1 MRVGVCRLKLFI
13 TCSLCWVNMR
23 AENDL
28 PDVFHCGRQRCTS
41 QCSFLPMSCL
51 FLQSAGEMLQNCAQ
65 SNCRIIPK
73 KLRDMKREEICRLL
87 ADKVNKLK
95 NKENGLSELLPD
107 VRLLYGETPFAR
119 TPVMY
124 EPGIIIL
131 FSGHKIGYINERVFR
146 YDANEYLLLTVPLPF
161 ECETYATSEVPLAG
175 LRLNVDI
182 LQLQELLM
190 DIGED
195 EHFQPS
201 MAASGINSA
210 TLSEEILCAAE
221 RLLDV
226 MERPLDAR
234 ILGKQIIREILY
246 YVLTGPCGGA
256 LLALVSRQT
265 HFSLIS
271 RVLKRIEN
279 KYTENLSVEQLAAEA
294 NMSVSAF
301 HHNFKSVTSTSPLQ
315 YLKNYRLHKARM
327 MIIHDGMK
335 ASAAAMRVGY
345 ESASQ
350 FSREF
355 KRYFG
360 VTPGEDAARMRAMQG
375 N

>member
-1 MRVGVCRLKLFI
+1 MNREAI
-13 TCSLCWVNMR
+13 
-23 AENDL
+23 
-28 PDVFHCGRQRCTS
+28 
-41 QCSFLPMSCL
+41 CL
-51 FLQSAGEMLQNCAQ
+51 Q
-65 SNCRIIPK
+65 
-73 KLRDMKREEICRLL
+73 L
-87 ADKVNKLK
+87 ADKINHLK
-95 NKENGLSELLPD
+95 NNDKIISERLAGI
-107 VRLLYGETPFAR
+107 RLLYGVEPGPR

-124 EPGIIIL
+124 QPGIIFL
-131 FSGHKIGYINERVFR
+131 FSGHKIGYINKRKFR

-161 ECETYATSEVPLAG
+161 ECETWATPEVPLAG
-175 LRLNVDI
+175 IQLDI
-182 LQLQELLM
+182 DVLQLQELLM

-195 EHFQPS
+195 ERFQLP

-210 TLSEEILCAAE
+210 TLSDEILCAVE

-246 YVLTGPCGGA
+246 HVLMGPRGGA

-271 RVLKRIEN
+271 RVLKQIEM
-279 KYTENLSVEQLAAEA
+279 KYTENLNVEQLAAEA

-301 HHNFKSVTSTSPLQ
+301 HHNFKAVTSTSPLQ
-315 YLKNYRLHKARM
+315 YLKSYRLHKARM
-327 MIIHDGMK
+327 MMIHDGMK

-360 VTPGEDAARMRAMQG
+360 VTPGEDAARMRTMQG
-375 N
+375 S

>member
-1 MRVGVCRLKLFI
+1 MHISANVLPISPERWRK
-13 TCSLCWVNMR
+13 SLNMR
-23 AENDL
+23 TI
-28 PDVFHCGRQRCTS
+28 QRS
-41 QCSFLPMSCL
+41 GFDKKWRVMNREAICL
-51 FLQSAGEMLQNCAQ
+51 Q
-65 SNCRIIPK
+65 
-73 KLRDMKREEICRLL
+73 L
-87 ADKVNKLK
+87 ADKINHLK
-95 NKENGLSELLPD
+95 NNDKIISERLPGI
-107 VRLLYGETPFAR
+107 RLLYGVEPGLR

-124 EPGIIIL
+124 QPGIIFL
-131 FSGHKIGYINERVFR
+131 FSGHKIGYINEREFR

-161 ECETYATSEVPLAG
+161 ECETYATPEIPLAG
-175 LRLNVDI
+175 IRLDI
-182 LQLQELLM
+182 DVLQLQELLM

-195 EHFQPS
+195 ERFQLP

-210 TLSEEILCAAE
+210 TLSDEILCAVE

-246 YVLTGPCGGA
+246 HVLMGPRGGA

-271 RVLKRIEN
+271 RVLKQIEM
-279 KYTENLSVEQLAAEA
+279 KYTENLNVEQLAAEA

-301 HHNFKSVTSTSPLQ
+301 HHNFKAVTSTSPLQ
-315 YLKNYRLHKARM
+315 YLKSYRLHKARM
-327 MIIHDGMK
+327 MMIHDGMK

-360 VTPGEDAARMRAMQG
+360 VTPGEDAARMRTMQG
-375 N
+375 S

>member
-1 MRVGVCRLKLFI
+1 M
-13 TCSLCWVNMR
+13 N
-23 AENDL
+23 
-28 PDVFHCGRQRCTS
+28 RQ
-41 QCSFLPMSCL
+41 
-51 FLQSAGEMLQNCAQ
+51 
-65 SNCRIIPK
+65 
-73 KLRDMKREEICRLL
+73 DICQHL
-87 ADKVNKLK
+87 ASKVNLLK
-95 NKENGLSELLPD
+95 NNEDEIHALLPD
-107 VRLLYGETPFAR
+107 IRLLYGTQPHPR

-124 EPGIIIL
+124 QPGIIFL
-131 FSGHKIGYINERVFR
+131 FSGNKTGYLNNRVFR

-161 ECETYATSEVPLAG
+161 ECETYATPETPLAG
-175 LRLNVDI
+175 IRINVDVQ
-182 LQLQELLM
+182 QLQTLLM

-195 EHFQPS
+195 EAFRPAQC
-201 MAASGINSA
+201 ASGINSA
-210 TLSEEILCAAE
+210 VLSDEILCAIE
-221 RLLDV
+221 RLIDV
-226 MERPLDAR
+226 LEKPLDAR
-234 ILGKQIIREILY
+234 ILGKSIIREILY
-246 YVLTGPCGGA
+246 HVLMGPRGGA

-279 KYTENLSVEQLAAEA
+279 QYTENLTVDQLALDA

-315 YLKNYRLHKARM
+315 YIKTFRLHKARM
-327 MIIHDGMK
+327 LIVHDGMK

-360 VTPGEDAARMRAMQG
+360 VTPGEDAARMRTMQG
-375 N
+375 M

>member
-1 MRVGVCRLKLFI
+1 MRVF
-13 TCSLCWVNMR
+13 
-23 AENDL
+23 
-28 PDVFHCGRQRCTS
+28 
-41 QCSFLPMSCL
+41 
-51 FLQSAGEMLQNCAQ
+51 SA
-65 SNCRIIPK
+65 
-73 KLRDMKREEICRLL
+73 
-87 ADKVNKLK
+87 
-95 NKENGLSELLPD
+95 
-107 VRLLYGETPFAR
+107 
-119 TPVMY
+119 
-124 EPGIIIL
+124 
-131 FSGHKIGYINERVFR
+131 
-146 YDANEYLLLTVPLPF
+146 
-161 ECETYATSEVPLAG
+161 
-175 LRLNVDI
+175 
-182 LQLQELLM
+182 
-190 DIGED
+190 
-195 EHFQPS
+195 
-201 MAASGINSA
+201 
-210 TLSEEILCAAE
+210 
-221 RLLDV
+221 
-226 MERPLDAR
+226 
-234 ILGKQIIREILY
+234 KQIIREILY

>member
-1 MRVGVCRLKLFI
+1 M
-13 TCSLCWVNMR
+13 N
-23 AENDL
+23 
-28 PDVFHCGRQRCTS
+28 RQ
-41 QCSFLPMSCL
+41 
-51 FLQSAGEMLQNCAQ
+51 
-65 SNCRIIPK
+65 
-73 KLRDMKREEICRLL
+73 EICQQLTEKINLL
-87 ADKVNKLK
+87 RNNEKS
-95 NKENGLSELLPD
+95 LSALLPD
-107 VRLLYGETPFAR
+107 VRLLYGTQPGTR

-124 EPGIIIL
+124 QPGIVFL

-161 ECETYATSEVPLAG
+161 ECETYATPDIPLAG
-175 LRLNVDI
+175 IRLNVDI

-195 EHFQPS
+195 ERFQPGES
-201 MAASGINSA
+201 ASGINSSVL
-210 TLSEEILCAAE
+210 TDEILCAAE

-226 MERPLDAR
+226 MKRPLDAR
-234 ILGKQIIREILY
+234 ILGRQIIREILY
-246 YVLTGPCGGA
+246 HVLTGPRGGA

-271 RVLKRIEN
+271 RVLKRIESH
-279 KYTENLSVEQLAAEA
+279 YTENLSVDQLAAEA

-315 YLKNYRLHKARM
+315 YLKSYRLHKARM
-327 MIIHDGMK
+327 LMIHDGMK

-360 VTPGEDAARMRAMQG
+360 MTPGEDAARIRMIQG
-375 N
+375 M

>member
-1 MRVGVCRLKLFI
+1 M
-13 TCSLCWVNMR
+13 N
-23 AENDL
+23 
-28 PDVFHCGRQRCTS
+28 RQ
-41 QCSFLPMSCL
+41 
-51 FLQSAGEMLQNCAQ
+51 
-65 SNCRIIPK
+65 
-73 KLRDMKREEICRLL
+73 DICQHL
-87 ADKVNKLK
+87 ASKVNLLK
-95 NKENGLSELLPD
+95 NNEDEIHALLPD
-107 VRLLYGETPFAR
+107 IRLLYGTQPHPR

-124 EPGIIIL
+124 QPGIIFL
-131 FSGHKIGYINERVFR
+131 FSGNKTGYLNNRVFR

-161 ECETYATSEVPLAG
+161 ECETYATSETPLAG
-175 LRLNVDI
+175 IRINVDVQ
-182 LQLQELLM
+182 QLQTLLM

-195 EHFQPS
+195 EAFRPAQC
-201 MAASGINSA
+201 ASGINSA
-210 TLSEEILCAAE
+210 VLSDEILCAIE
-221 RLLDV
+221 RLIDV
-226 MERPLDAR
+226 LEKPLDAR
-234 ILGKQIIREILY
+234 ILGKSIIREILY
-246 YVLTGPCGGA
+246 HVLMGPRGGA

-279 KYTENLSVEQLAAEA
+279 QYTENLTVDQLALDA

-315 YLKNYRLHKARM
+315 YIKTFRLHKARM
-327 MIIHDGMK
+327 LIVHDGMK

-360 VTPGEDAARMRAMQG
+360 VTPGEDAARMRTMQG
-375 N
+375 M

>member
-1 MRVGVCRLKLFI
+1 MNREAI
-13 TCSLCWVNMR
+13 
-23 AENDL
+23 
-28 PDVFHCGRQRCTS
+28 
-41 QCSFLPMSCL
+41 CL
-51 FLQSAGEMLQNCAQ
+51 Q
-65 SNCRIIPK
+65 
-73 KLRDMKREEICRLL
+73 L
-87 ADKVNKLK
+87 ADKINYLK
-95 NKENGLSELLPD
+95 SKDKIISERLPGI
-107 VRLLYGETPFAR
+107 RLLYGVEPGPR

-124 EPGIIIL
+124 QPGIIFL
-131 FSGHKIGYINERVFR
+131 FSGHKIGYINEREFR

-161 ECETYATSEVPLAG
+161 ECETWATPEIPLAG
-175 LRLNVDI
+175 IRLDI
-182 LQLQELLM
+182 DVLQLQELLM

-195 EHFQPS
+195 ERFQLP

-210 TLSEEILCAAE
+210 TLSDEILCAVE

-246 YVLTGPCGGA
+246 HVLMGPRGGA

-271 RVLKRIEN
+271 RVLKQIEM
-279 KYTENLSVEQLAAEA
+279 KYTENLNVEQLAAEA

-301 HHNFKSVTSTSPLQ
+301 HHNFKAVTSTSPLQ
-315 YLKNYRLHKARM
+315 YLKSYRLHKARM
-327 MIIHDGMK
+327 MMIHDGMK

-360 VTPGEDAARMRAMQG
+360 VTPGEDAARMRTIQG
-375 N
+375 S

>member
-1 MRVGVCRLKLFI
+1 MNREAICLQLTEQIK
-13 TCSLCWVNMR
+13 SLIN
-23 AENDL
+23 NQ
-28 PDVFHCGRQRCTS
+28 QR
-41 QCSFLPMSCL
+41 
-51 FLQSAGEMLQNCAQ
+51 
-65 SNCRIIPK
+65 
-73 KLRDMKREEICRLL
+73 
-87 ADKVNKLK
+87 
-95 NKENGLSELLPD
+95 LSELLPD
-107 VRLLYGETPFAR
+107 VRLLYGIQPGTR

-124 EPGIIIL
+124 QPGIVFL
-131 FSGHKIGYINERVFR
+131 FSGHKVGYINERSFR
-146 YDANEYLLLTVPLPF
+146 YDTNEYLLLTVPLPF
-161 ECETYATSEVPLAG
+161 ECETFATPEVPLAG

-195 EHFQPS
+195 EHFRPAV
-201 MAASGINSA
+201 AASGINSA
-210 TLSEEILCAAE
+210 VLNEDILCAAE

-226 MERPLDAR
+226 MDRPLDAR

-246 YVLTGPCGGA
+246 HVLTGPCGGA

-271 RVLKRIEN
+271 RVLKRIESQ
-279 KYTENLSVEQLAAEA
+279 YTENLSVDQLAAEA

-315 YLKNYRLHKARM
+315 YLKTYRLHKARM
-327 MIIHDGMK
+327 MMVHDGMK

-360 VTPGEDAARMRAMQG
+360 ITPGEDAARIRMMQG
-375 N
+375 L

>member
-1 MRVGVCRLKLFI
+1 MNREAI
-13 TCSLCWVNMR
+13 
-23 AENDL
+23 
-28 PDVFHCGRQRCTS
+28 
-41 QCSFLPMSCL
+41 CL
-51 FLQSAGEMLQNCAQ
+51 Q
-65 SNCRIIPK
+65 
-73 KLRDMKREEICRLL
+73 L
-87 ADKVNKLK
+87 ADKINHLK
-95 NKENGLSELLPD
+95 NNDKTISERLAGI
-107 VRLLYGETPFAR
+107 RLLYGVEPGPR

-124 EPGIIIL
+124 QPGIIFL
-131 FSGHKIGYINERVFR
+131 FSGHKIGYINEREFR

-161 ECETYATSEVPLAG
+161 ECETWATPEVPLAG
-175 LRLNVDI
+175 IRLDI
-182 LQLQELLM
+182 DVLQLQELLM

-195 EHFQPS
+195 ERFQLP

-210 TLSEEILCAAE
+210 TLSDEILCAVE

-226 MERPLDAR
+226 MARPLDAR

-246 YVLTGPCGGA
+246 HVLMGPRGGA

-271 RVLKRIEN
+271 RVLKQIEM
-279 KYTENLSVEQLAAEA
+279 KYTENLNVEQLAAEA

-301 HHNFKSVTSTSPLQ
+301 HHNFKAVTSTSPLQ
-315 YLKNYRLHKARM
+315 YLKSYRLHKARM
-327 MIIHDGMK
+327 MMIHDGMK
-335 ASAAAMRVGY
+335 ASVAAMRVGY

-360 VTPGEDAARMRAMQG
+360 VTPGEDAARMRTMQG
-375 N
+375 S

>member
-1 MRVGVCRLKLFI
+1 MNREAI
-13 TCSLCWVNMR
+13 
-23 AENDL
+23 
-28 PDVFHCGRQRCTS
+28 
-41 QCSFLPMSCL
+41 CL
-51 FLQSAGEMLQNCAQ
+51 Q
-65 SNCRIIPK
+65 
-73 KLRDMKREEICRLL
+73 L
-87 ADKVNKLK
+87 ADKINYLK
-95 NKENGLSELLPD
+95 NNDKIISERLPGI
-107 VRLLYGETPFAR
+107 RLLYGVEPGPR

-124 EPGIIIL
+124 QPGIIFL
-131 FSGHKIGYINERVFR
+131 FSGHKIGYINEREFR

-161 ECETYATSEVPLAG
+161 ECETWATPEIPLAG
-175 LRLNVDI
+175 IRLDI
-182 LQLQELLM
+182 DVLQLQELLM

-195 EHFQPS
+195 ERFQLP

-210 TLSEEILCAAE
+210 TLSDEILCSVE

-246 YVLTGPCGGA
+246 HVLMGPRGGA

-271 RVLKRIEN
+271 RVLKQIEM
-279 KYTENLSVEQLAAEA
+279 KYTENLNVEQLAAEA

-301 HHNFKSVTSTSPLQ
+301 HHNFKAVTSTSPLQ
-315 YLKNYRLHKARM
+315 YLKSYRLHKARM
-327 MIIHDGMK
+327 MMIHDGMK

-360 VTPGEDAARMRAMQG
+360 VTPGEDAARMRTMQG
-375 N
+375 S

>member
-1 MRVGVCRLKLFI
+1 MNRQETCQQLTEKINRLKNNEK
-13 TCSLCWVNMR
+13 SLS
-23 AENDL
+23 
-28 PDVFHCGRQRCTS
+28 T
-41 QCSFLPMSCL
+41 
-51 FLQSAGEMLQNCAQ
+51 
-65 SNCRIIPK
+65 
-73 KLRDMKREEICRLL
+73 
-87 ADKVNKLK
+87 
-95 NKENGLSELLPD
+95 LLPD
-107 VRLLYGETPFAR
+107 VRLLYGTQPGAR

-124 EPGIIIL
+124 QPGIIFL
-131 FSGHKIGYINERVFR
+131 FSGHKTGYINERVFR

-161 ECETYATSEVPLAG
+161 ECETWATPEIPLAG
-175 LRLNVDI
+175 LRLNVDG

-195 EHFQPS
+195 EHFQPGES
-201 MAASGINSA
+201 ASGINSSI
-210 TLSEEILCAAE
+210 LSDEILCAAE

-234 ILGKQIIREILY
+234 ILGRQIIREILY
-246 YVLTGPCGGA
+246 HVLTGPRGGA

-271 RVLKRIEN
+271 KVLKRIESH
-279 KYTENLSVEQLAAEA
+279 YTESLSVDQLAAEA

-315 YLKNYRLHKARM
+315 YLKSYRLHKARM
-327 MIIHDGMK
+327 LMVHDGMK

-360 VTPGEDAARMRAMQG
+360 ITPGEDAARLRTIQG
-375 N
+375 I

>member
-1 MRVGVCRLKLFI
+1 MAK
-13 TCSLCWVNMR
+13 WR
-23 AENDL
+23 AMN
-28 PDVFHCGRQRCTS
+28 
-41 QCSFLPMSCL
+41 
-51 FLQSAGEMLQNCAQ
+51 
-65 SNCRIIPK
+65 
-73 KLRDMKREEICRLL
+73 REETCLL
-87 ADKVNKLK
+87 LTDKIKQLK
-95 NKENGLSELLPD
+95 NNEKKLSELLPD
-107 VRLLYGETPFAR
+107 IRLLYGSEPGLR

-124 EPGIIIL
+124 EPGIIFL

-161 ECETYATSEVPLAG
+161 ECETYATPERPLAG
-175 LRLNVDI
+175 IRLNVDI

-195 EHFQPS
+195 DRFQPS

-210 TLSEEILCAAE
+210 TLSDEILCAAE

-234 ILGKQIIREILY
+234 ILGKQIIREMLY
-246 YVLTGPCGGA
+246 HVLTGPRGGA

-279 KYTENLSVEQLAAEA
+279 KYTENLNVEQLAAEA

-315 YLKNYRLHKARM
+315 YLKSYRLHKARM
-327 MIIHDGMK
+327 MIVHDGMK

-360 VTPGEDAARMRAMQG
+360 VTPGEDAARIRTLQG
-375 N
+375 S

>member
-1 MRVGVCRLKLFI
+1 MNRQETCQQLTEKINRLKNNEK
-13 TCSLCWVNMR
+13 SLS
-23 AENDL
+23 
-28 PDVFHCGRQRCTS
+28 T
-41 QCSFLPMSCL
+41 
-51 FLQSAGEMLQNCAQ
+51 
-65 SNCRIIPK
+65 
-73 KLRDMKREEICRLL
+73 
-87 ADKVNKLK
+87 
-95 NKENGLSELLPD
+95 LLPD
-107 VRLLYGETPFAR
+107 VRLLYGTQPGAR

-124 EPGIIIL
+124 QPGIIFL
-131 FSGHKIGYINERVFR
+131 FSGHKTGYINERVFR

-161 ECETYATSEVPLAG
+161 ECETWATPEIPLAG
-175 LRLNVDI
+175 LRLNVDG

-195 EHFQPS
+195 EHFQPGES
-201 MAASGINSA
+201 ASGINSSI
-210 TLSEEILCAAE
+210 LSDEILCAAE

-234 ILGKQIIREILY
+234 ILGRQIIREILY
-246 YVLTGPCGGA
+246 HVLTGPRGGA

-271 RVLKRIEN
+271 KVLKRIESH
-279 KYTENLSVEQLAAEA
+279 YTESLSVDQLAAEA

-315 YLKNYRLHKARM
+315 YLKSYRLHKARM
-327 MIIHDGMK
+327 LMIHDGMK

-360 VTPGEDAARMRAMQG
+360 ITPGEDAARLRTIQG
-375 N
+375 I

>member
-1 MRVGVCRLKLFI
+1 
-13 TCSLCWVNMR
+13 
-23 AENDL
+23 
-28 PDVFHCGRQRCTS
+28 
-41 QCSFLPMSCL
+41 
-51 FLQSAGEMLQNCAQ
+51 
-65 SNCRIIPK
+65 
-73 KLRDMKREEICRLL
+73 MKREEICLQLTEKIKRL
-87 ADKVNKLK
+87 KVN
-95 NKENGLSELLPD
+95 ENRLNALLPD
-107 VRLLYGETPFAR
+107 IRLLYGTQPGTR

-124 EPGIIIL
+124 LPGIVFL

-146 YDANEYLLLTVPLPF
+146 YDTNEYLLLTVPLPF
-161 ECETYATSEVPLAG
+161 ECETFATPEVPLAG
-175 LRLNVDI
+175 IRLNVDI

-195 EHFQPS
+195 EHFRPDV
-201 MAASGINSA
+201 AASGINSA
-210 TLSEEILCAAE
+210 VLSEEILCAAE

-234 ILGKQIIREILY
+234 ILGKQIIREMLY
-246 YVLTGPCGGA
+246 HVLTGPRGGA

-271 RVLKRIEN
+271 RVLKRIESQ
-279 KYTENLSVEQLAAEA
+279 YTENLSVDQLAAEA

-315 YLKNYRLHKARM
+315 YLKTYRLHKARM
-327 MIIHDGMK
+327 LMVHDGMK
-335 ASAAAMRVGY
+335 AGAAAMRVGY
-345 ESASQ
+345 ESPSQ

-360 VTPGEDAARMRAMQG
+360 LTPGEDVARIRMMQG
-375 N
+375 M

>member
-1 MRVGVCRLKLFI
+1 MNREAI
-13 TCSLCWVNMR
+13 
-23 AENDL
+23 
-28 PDVFHCGRQRCTS
+28 
-41 QCSFLPMSCL
+41 CL
-51 FLQSAGEMLQNCAQ
+51 Q
-65 SNCRIIPK
+65 
-73 KLRDMKREEICRLL
+73 L
-87 ADKVNKLK
+87 ADKINHLK
-95 NKENGLSELLPD
+95 NNDKIISERRAGI
-107 VRLLYGETPFAR
+107 RLLYGVEPGPR

-124 EPGIIIL
+124 QPGIIFL
-131 FSGHKIGYINERVFR
+131 FSGHKIGYINKRKFR

-161 ECETYATSEVPLAG
+161 ECETWATPEVPLAG
-175 LRLNVDI
+175 IRLDI
-182 LQLQELLM
+182 DVLQLQELLM

-195 EHFQPS
+195 ERFQLP

-210 TLSEEILCAAE
+210 TLSDEILCAVE

-246 YVLTGPCGGA
+246 HVLMGPRGGA

-271 RVLKRIEN
+271 RVLKQIEM
-279 KYTENLSVEQLAAEA
+279 KYTENLNVEQLAAEA

-301 HHNFKSVTSTSPLQ
+301 HHNFKAVTSTSPLQ
-315 YLKNYRLHKARM
+315 YLKSYRLHKARM
-327 MIIHDGMK
+327 MMIHDGMK

-360 VTPGEDAARMRAMQG
+360 VTPGEDAARMRTMQG
-375 N
+375 S

>member
-1 MRVGVCRLKLFI
+1 MNREAI
-13 TCSLCWVNMR
+13 
-23 AENDL
+23 
-28 PDVFHCGRQRCTS
+28 
-41 QCSFLPMSCL
+41 CL
-51 FLQSAGEMLQNCAQ
+51 Q
-65 SNCRIIPK
+65 
-73 KLRDMKREEICRLL
+73 L
-87 ADKVNKLK
+87 ADKINHLK
-95 NKENGLSELLPD
+95 NNDKIISERLAGI
-107 VRLLYGETPFAR
+107 RLLYGVEPGPR

-124 EPGIIIL
+124 QPGIIFL
-131 FSGHKIGYINERVFR
+131 FSGHKIGYINKRKFR

-161 ECETYATSEVPLAG
+161 ECETWATPEVPLAG
-175 LRLNVDI
+175 IRLDI
-182 LQLQELLM
+182 DVLQLQELLM

-195 EHFQPS
+195 ERFQLP

-210 TLSEEILCAAE
+210 TLSDEILCAVE

-246 YVLTGPCGGA
+246 HVLMGPRGAA

-271 RVLKRIEN
+271 RVLKQIEM
-279 KYTENLSVEQLAAEA
+279 KYTENLNVEQLVAEA

-301 HHNFKSVTSTSPLQ
+301 HHNFKAVTSTSPLQ
-315 YLKNYRLHKARM
+315 YLKSYRLHKARM
-327 MIIHDGMK
+327 MMIHDGMK

-360 VTPGEDAARMRAMQG
+360 VTPGEDAARMRTMQG
-375 N
+375 S

>member
-1 MRVGVCRLKLFI
+1 MKKWRVMNREAI
-13 TCSLCWVNMR
+13 
-23 AENDL
+23 
-28 PDVFHCGRQRCTS
+28 
-41 QCSFLPMSCL
+41 CL
-51 FLQSAGEMLQNCAQ
+51 Q
-65 SNCRIIPK
+65 
-73 KLRDMKREEICRLL
+73 L
-87 ADKVNKLK
+87 ADKINHLK
-95 NKENGLSELLPD
+95 NNDKIISERLAGI
-107 VRLLYGETPFAR
+107 RLLYGVEPGPR

-124 EPGIIIL
+124 QPGIIFL
-131 FSGHKIGYINERVFR
+131 FSGHKIGYINEREFR

-161 ECETYATSEVPLAG
+161 ECETWATPEVPLAG
-175 LRLNVDI
+175 IRLDI
-182 LQLQELLM
+182 DVLQLQELLM

-195 EHFQPS
+195 ERFQLP

-210 TLSEEILCAAE
+210 TLSDEILCAVE

-246 YVLTGPCGGA
+246 HVLMGPRGGA

-271 RVLKRIEN
+271 SVLKQIEM
-279 KYTENLSVEQLAAEA
+279 KYTENLNVEQLAAEA

-301 HHNFKSVTSTSPLQ
+301 HHNFKAVTSTSPLQ
-315 YLKNYRLHKARM
+315 YLKSYRLHKARM
-327 MIIHDGMK
+327 MMIHDGMK

-360 VTPGEDAARMRAMQG
+360 VTPGEDAAKMRAMQG

>member
-1 MRVGVCRLKLFI
+1 
-13 TCSLCWVNMR
+13 
-23 AENDL
+23 
-28 PDVFHCGRQRCTS
+28 
-41 QCSFLPMSCL
+41 
-51 FLQSAGEMLQNCAQ
+51 
-65 SNCRIIPK
+65 
-73 KLRDMKREEICRLL
+73 MKREEICLQLTEKIKRL
-87 ADKVNKLK
+87 KVN
-95 NKENGLSELLPD
+95 ENRLNALLPD
-107 VRLLYGETPFAR
+107 IRLLYGTQSGTR

-124 EPGIIIL
+124 QPGIVFL

-146 YDANEYLLLTVPLPF
+146 YDTNEYLLLTVPLPF
-161 ECETYATSEVPLAG
+161 ECETFATPEVPLAG
-175 LRLNVDI
+175 IRLNVDI

-195 EHFQPS
+195 EHFRPDV
-201 MAASGINSA
+201 AASGINSA
-210 TLSEEILCAAE
+210 VLSEEILCAAE

-234 ILGKQIIREILY
+234 ILGKQIIREMLY
-246 YVLTGPCGGA
+246 HVLTGPRGGA

-271 RVLKRIEN
+271 RVLKRIESQ
-279 KYTENLSVEQLAAEA
+279 YTENLSVDQLAAEA

-315 YLKNYRLHKARM
+315 YLKTYRLHKARM
-327 MIIHDGMK
+327 LMVHDGMK
-335 ASAAAMRVGY
+335 AGAAAMRVGY
-345 ESASQ
+345 ESPSQ

-360 VTPGEDAARMRAMQG
+360 LTPGEDVARIRMMQG
-375 N
+375 M